1 MFCTLA
7 LAVDG
12 GGRDPSTHS
21 GRIDEARQVVAK
33 LLRAQPDVTI
43 SQNRATRVDMHDALW
58 RKFSEPCDWLDFPG
72 HSRNLNI
79 VIRRA

>member
-1 MFCTLA
+1 
-7 LAVDG
+7 
-12 GGRDPSTHS
+12 
-21 GRIDEARQVVAK
+21 VVAK